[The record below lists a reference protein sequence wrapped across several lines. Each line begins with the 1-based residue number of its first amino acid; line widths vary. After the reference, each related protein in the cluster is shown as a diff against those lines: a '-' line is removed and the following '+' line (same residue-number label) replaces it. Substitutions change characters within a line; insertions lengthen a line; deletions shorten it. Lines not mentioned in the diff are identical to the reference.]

1 LDNGSVARFATTTAP
16 IPLPVG
22 SGTAANAA
30 NGVLDAQLV
39 RITGAIISDT
49 MTVAPDFQFTVS
61 DGSGSLVVVL
71 DANINFPRTA
81 FAPGRSMN
89 AVGVLVPNGVGGW
102 IFKPRGLG
110 DVVLN

>member
-1 LDNGSVARFATTTAP
+1 V
-16 IPLPVG
+16 PLPVG
-22 SGTAANAA
+22 SGTAATAA

-49 MTVAPDFQFTVS
+49 VTVAPDFEVKVSEGHGTLTVI
-61 DGSGSLVVVL
+61 L

-89 AVGVLVPNGVGGW
+89 AVGVLVPDGVGGW
-102 IFKPRGLG
+102 VFKPRQLG
-110 DVVLN
+110 DVTLN